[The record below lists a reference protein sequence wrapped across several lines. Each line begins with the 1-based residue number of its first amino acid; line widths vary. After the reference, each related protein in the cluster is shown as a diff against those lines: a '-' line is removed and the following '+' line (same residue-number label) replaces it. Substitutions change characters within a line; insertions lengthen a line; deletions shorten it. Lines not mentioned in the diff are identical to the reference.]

1 MDHAK
6 IARLQ
11 ALASKNGRNKGQP
24 RRAVGYNNQ
33 TQQHDY
39 ERYLEKAE
47 PMSISSSDELNL
59 FTQDGRVVHFENV
72 EIRANMVN
80 DKPVYYCT
88 VQSTKRLDEAEDLET
103 YLPQILDH
111 LDKAQ
116 VETMEKK
123 MDCIDDI

>member
-11 ALASKNGRNKGQP
+11 ALANKNGRNKGQP
-24 RRAVGYNNQ
+24 RRTSGHTSQ
-33 TQQHDY
+33 SQQHDY

-59 FTQDGRVVHFENV
+59 FTQDGKVVHFEAA
-72 EIRANMVN
+72 EIRANMLN
-80 DKPVYYCT
+80 DKPIFFCT
-88 VQSTKRLDEAEDLET
+88 VQSKKQLDEAEDIEI

-116 VETMEKK
+116 VEAMEKK
-123 MDCIDDI
+123 MDTIDDI